1 MHSNKTSA
9 YSGNILIVDDTPEN
23 LQILSSSLIELGYTV
38 KCVIKSSMALR
49 VAKTAPLDL
58 ILLDIIMPEM
68 DGYQVCEQLKSDPE
82 TRDIPIIFIS
92 GLYDVFDKV
101 KALQLGGVD
110 YITKPFKLEEV
121 IARIENQLTIQRLA
135 KQLKQQNQQLQQEV
149 EERRRA
155 EKKAAAASQAKSE
168 FLANMS
174 HELRT
179 PLNAIFGFT
188 QLMRRY
194 PWLTIEQLDYLRI
207 INSNCQHLNSL
218 INEVL
223 QLSKIESGMIDVD
236 EKVVDLYRLIDNLEE
251 IFIFKTELKNIFLNI
266 IIQPNVS
273 QYIKTDETKLRSCL
287 INLLENAIK
296 FTEHGSITL
305 RVWEDNNEDAE
316 IVNSRLW
323 FEVEDT
329 GKGIAAD
336 EIDKLFDAFVQT
348 ESGKQSVE
356 GTGLGL
362 AITRKFVEL
371 MGGNIT
377 VESVVGKGTIFKFY
391 IKIYPAQ
398 PSEITYQSIGTV
410 VSLAPEQQ
418 SYRILVVDD
427 TTDSRLLLVKL
438 LQPIGFEVREAENGE
453 QAISVWQNWQ
463 PHLIWMDTRMP
474 VMNGVEATISIR
486 ATERSQ
492 IQTTEDSSS
501 LAPRCTVIIALT
513 ASTFEEQKE
522 EILAAGFDDFLRKP
536 FDEQVL
542 LDTMTKY
549 LGVRYIYENLYENLP
564 QLHNVLPRRGY
575 DVNESAASIFIE
587 EFGKMPREWVQQ
599 LYQGCSEVNEDLI
612 ADLIAQI
619 PESQAFFMKQLQSLI
634 KNFRLDI
641 IASLTQSF
649 LNQS

>member
-1 MHSNKTSA
+1 
-9 YSGNILIVDDTPEN
+9 
-23 LQILSSSLIELGYTV
+23 
-38 KCVIKSSMALR
+38 
-49 VAKTAPLDL
+49 
-58 ILLDIIMPEM
+58 MPEM

-92 GLYDVFDKV
+92 GIYNVFDKV
-101 KALQLGGVD
+101 KAFKSGGVD
-110 YITKPFKLEEV
+110 YITKPFQLEEV
-121 IARIENQLTIQRLA
+121 IARIENQLTIQRLS

-155 EKKAAAASQAKSE
+155 EKQAAAASQAKSE

-179 PLNAIFGFT
+179 PLNAILGFT
-188 QLMRRY
+188 QLMKRY
-194 PWLTIEQLDYLRI
+194 PLLTIEQLDYLRI
-207 INSNCQHLNSL
+207 ISGNCQHLNSL

-223 QLSKIESGMIDVD
+223 QLSKIESGVIDID
-236 EKVVDLYRLIDNLEE
+236 DKIVDLYQLLDNLEE
-251 IFIFKTELKNIFLNI
+251 IFIFKAESKNIFLNI

-305 RVWEDNNEDAE
+305 RVWQDNNEDAE

-329 GKGIAAD
+329 GKGIASD
-336 EIDKLFDAFVQT
+336 EIDILFDAFVQT
-348 ESGKQSVE
+348 ESGKQSAE

-377 VESVVGKGTIFKFY
+377 VESVVGQGSIFKFS
-391 IKIYPAQ
+391 IQIVQAE
-398 PSEITYQSIGTV
+398 PSEITYPSIRKV

-418 SYRILVVDD
+418 SYRILIVDD

-453 QAISVWQNWQ
+453 QAISAWQNWH

-474 VMNGVEATISIR
+474 VMNGVEATSSIR

-492 IQTTEDSSS
+492 EDISS
-501 LAPRCTVIIALT
+501 LAPSRTVIIALT
-513 ASTFEEQKE
+513 ASTFEERKE
-522 EILAAGFDDFLRKP
+522 DILTAGFDDFLRKP

-542 LDTMTKY
+542 LETMTKY

-564 QLHNVLPRRGY
+564 QLHTALPRRGY
-575 DVNESAASIFIE
+575 DVNESAASIFLE
-587 EFGKMPREWVQQ
+587 EFAKMPREWVQQ

-634 KNFRLDI
+634 NDFRLDI
-641 IASLTQSF
+641 IASLTESF